1 MSHMIKSYLPD
12 TCALKVTWFS
22 AKSHSDY
29 RTDLL
34 NRIREEIFK
43 VVKKF

>member
-12 TCALKVTWFS
+12 TCALKVIWFMV
-22 AKSHSDY
+22 KSHSDY
-29 RTDLL
+29 GTDLL
-34 NRIREEIFK
+34 NRIRDEIFQ